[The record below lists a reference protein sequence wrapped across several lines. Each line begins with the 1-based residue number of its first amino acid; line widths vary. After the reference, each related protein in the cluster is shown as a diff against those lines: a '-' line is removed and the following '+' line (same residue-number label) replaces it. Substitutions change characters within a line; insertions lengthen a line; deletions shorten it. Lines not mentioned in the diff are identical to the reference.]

1 MILISELFCN
11 TATFICFALLQKFIV
26 SKLSVSGERKEAE
39 ELDNRAK
46 ECEIKIDVD
55 DIENTCCVE
64 PSYALDSGCVEPV
77 DILDVVYDEK
87 KVFKTS

>member
-1 MILISELFCN
+1 M
-11 TATFICFALLQKFIV
+11 
-26 SKLSVSGERKEAE
+26 
-39 ELDNRAK
+39 
-46 ECEIKIDVD
+46 D

-87 KVFKTS
+87 KVFKFSIMKEEDCFSEKILGNMYYKFNFHIFFCGLNSQTLRSFYHTYCVE